1 MLKHIQIMEENKI
14 FCTGCAACANIC
26 PRQCISF
33 EEDAEGFCYPK
44 VDESLCVQCGRCT
57 AVCPV
62 SQEKPE
68 DRPTDSAKVYAC
80 INRDEKVLKESSS
93 GGVFSLLAE
102 NMIEK
107 GGVVFGAAFD
117 ENWNVRH
124 MAAQTKE
131 ECLRFRGSKYVQ
143 SEVGDSFS
151 QAKRFL
157 DQGRPVLFS
166 GAPCQIAGLNRF
178 LGKKY
183 SNLITCDF
191 ICTGI
196 PNPKAFR
203 AYRDD
208 FAQRFQ
214 EPLTGISFRDKKYGW
229 DAFSMVFRGK
239 SKEYRK
245 IRFFDPYIQAHFTHV
260 FLRPACYHCQFKKCN
275 SESDIKLADYWC
287 VNRVHPELPWRDG
300 VSLVL
305 VEGEK
310 GQALFDEIA
319 SKMRVVESKLENVY
333 QTNASFSTIVKE
345 PPARKDF
352 LNVICHTDSAR
363 EIVKGLKSLP
373 KPPLKDRV
381 ITRLRF
387 LKHQM
392 MARK

>member
-1 MLKHIQIMEENKI
+1 MNHIWIEDKI

-26 PRQCISF
+26 PKQCISF
-33 EEDAEGFCYPK
+33 AEDAEGFCYPK
-44 VDESLCVQCGRCT
+44 IEESLCVECGRCT

-62 SQEKPE
+62 SKEKPE
-68 DRPTDSAKVYAC
+68 DRSTNGVKVYAC

-102 NMIEK
+102 AIIEK
-107 GGVVFGAAFD
+107 DGVVFGAAFD

-131 ECLRFRGSKYVQ
+131 DCLKFRGSKYVQ
-143 SEVGDSFS
+143 SEIGDSFF
-151 QAKRFL
+151 QAKAFL

-166 GAPCQIAGLNRF
+166 GAPCQIAGLNSF

-183 SNLITCDF
+183 PNLTTCDF

-203 AYRDD
+203 AYRDY

-239 SKEYRK
+239 FKEYRK
-245 IRFFDPYIQAHFTHV
+245 IRFFDPYINAFYSHIL
-260 FLRPACYHCQFKKCN
+260 LRPACYHCQFKKCN
-275 SESDIKLADYWC
+275 SESDIKLADYWY
-287 VNRVHPELPWRDG
+287 VNRVHPELPWRNG

-305 VEGEK
+305 VEGAK
-310 GQALFDEIA
+310 GQALFDKIA
-319 SKMRVVESKLENVY
+319 SKMKVVESKLENVY
-333 QTNASFSTIVKE
+333 QTNASFATVVKE
-345 PPARKDF
+345 PPARKEF
-352 LNVICHTDSAR
+352 LKVVCHTDLAR
-363 EIVKGLKSLP
+363 NIVRALKSLP
-373 KPPLKDRV
+373 KPPLKDRI

-392 MARK
+392 LAGK